1 MQLTGSALDVYQIED
16 MQIRKP
22 IVRVVP
28 ATARSTSRV
37 KRPPDCSSGL

>member
-1 MQLTGSALDVYQIED
+1 MQSHRICLDVYQIET

-22 IVRVVP
+22 IVAVVP

-37 KRPPDCSSGL
+37 KRLRL